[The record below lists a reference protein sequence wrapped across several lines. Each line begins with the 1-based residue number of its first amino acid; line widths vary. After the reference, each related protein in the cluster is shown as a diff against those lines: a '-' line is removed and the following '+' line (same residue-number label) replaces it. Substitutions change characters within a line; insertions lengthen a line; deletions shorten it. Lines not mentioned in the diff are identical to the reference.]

1 MLVRNY
7 PIAGKKASE
16 IVATIEEGIRAGR
29 LRTGER
35 LPAVRALAAELGL
48 SPGTVAAAYATL
60 KTRGLVTARGRQG
73 SRVSFRP
80 PLAAPE
86 SRRVATRPAA
96 SRAAAAR
103 VDPRVGA
110 RRLDD
115 GNPDPRL
122 LPPLRPALRR
132 VAARQRLY
140 GEPQNLAELVVLAR
154 KQLAADR
161 IAADHLTVVGGALD
175 GIERALG
182 AHLRPG
188 DRVAVE
194 DPGFPG
200 VLDLVSAL
208 GLVAEPVGVDDDGP
222 LPEDLRVA
230 LARHAQ
236 ALIVTPRAQ
245 NPTGAAFSEARVGE
259 LRHLLRAFPD
269 TLLVEDDH
277 AGPVAGAPPRT
288 LSERGRR
295 RWAVVRSVSKSLG
308 PDLRLAVLVGDATTV
323 SRVEGRRLVGSGW
336 VSSILQQAVVV
347 LWSDNGTGERL
358 REAAEVY
365 AGRRR
370 ALIAALAGHGIEAH
384 GRSGMNVWIPVREES
399 ELVERLRD
407 AGWAVLGG
415 ERFRLV
421 SPPALRVTVSR
432 LEPRDADLFARDLGH
447 ALEAQR
453 LTRRP

>member
-1 MLVRNY
+1 VLVRNY

-16 IVATIEEGIRAGR
+16 IVATIEEGIRGGR
-29 LRTGER
+29 LRAGER

-60 KTRGLVTARGRQG
+60 KSRGLLTARGRQG

-80 PLAAPE
+80 PLAAPGP
-86 SRRVATRPAA
+86 RPAHTPRARSRPA
-96 SRAAAAR
+96 SDARTRAR
-103 VDPRVGA
+103 L

-122 LPPLRPALRR
+122 LPPLRPVLHR
-132 VAARQRLY
+132 VSGRQRLY
-140 GEPQNLAELVVLAR
+140 GEPQNVAELVSLAR
-154 KQLAADR
+154 RQLSSER
-161 IAADHLTVVGGALD
+161 IAAEHLTVVGGALD
-175 GIERALG
+175 GIERSLA

-200 VLDLVSAL
+200 VLDLVGAL
-208 GLVAEPVGVDDDGP
+208 GLVAEPVRVDDDGP
-222 LPEDLRVA
+222 RPEDLQAA
-230 LARHAQ
+230 LERHAQ

-245 NPTGAAFSEARVGE
+245 NPTGAAFAEARVTE
-259 LRHLLRAFPD
+259 LRRVLRAFPEA
-269 TLLVEDDH
+269 LLIEDDH
-277 AGPVAGAPPRT
+277 AGPVAGAPART

-308 PDLRLAVLVGDATTV
+308 PDLRLAILAGDATTV
-323 SRVEGRRLVGSGW
+323 ARVEGRRLVGSGW
-336 VSSILQQAVVV
+336 VSSILQHAVAL
-347 LWSDNGTGERL
+347 LWSDPATGDRL
-358 REAAEVY
+358 RHAAEIY

-370 ALIAALAGHGIEAH
+370 ALITALARYGIEAH

-399 ELVERLRD
+399 ELVERLRE

-415 ERFRLV
+415 ERFRLL
-421 SPPALRVTVSR
+421 SASALRVTVSR
-432 LEPRDADLFARDLGH
+432 LEAQDADRFAGDLAG

>member
-7 PIAGKKASE
+7 PITGQKASE
-16 IVATIEEGIRAGR
+16 IVATIEDGIRGGR
-29 LRTGER
+29 LHAGER

-80 PLAAPE
+80 PVAPLGP
-86 SRRVATRPAA
+86 TPAPA
-96 SRAAAAR
+96 PRERSRATSDAGAR
-103 VDPRVGA
+103 TRL

-122 LPPLRPALRR
+122 LPPLRPVLRR
-132 VAARQRLY
+132 VSGRQRLY
-140 GEPQNLAELVVLAR
+140 GEPQNVAELVSLAR
-154 KQLAADR
+154 RQLTAER
-161 IAADHLTVVGGALD
+161 IAAEHLTVVGGALD
-175 GIERALG
+175 GIERALV

-200 VLDLVSAL
+200 VLDLVGAL
-208 GLVAEPVGVDDDGP
+208 GLVAEPVRVDDDGP
-222 LPEDLRVA
+222 RPEDLQAA
-230 LARHAQ
+230 LERRAQ

-245 NPTGAAFSEARVGE
+245 NPTGAAFAEARATE
-259 LRHLLRAFPD
+259 LRRVLRAFPEA
-269 TLLVEDDH
+269 LLIEDDH
-277 AGPVAGAPPRT
+277 AGPVAGAPART
-288 LSERGRR
+288 LSERGRQ

-308 PDLRLAVLVGDATTV
+308 PDLRLAILAGDATTV
-323 SRVEGRRLVGSGW
+323 ARVEGRRLVGSGW
-336 VSSILQQAVVV
+336 VSSILQHAVAL
-347 LWSDNGTGERL
+347 LWSDPATGERL
-358 REAAEVY
+358 RHAAEVY

-370 ALIAALAGHGIEAH
+370 ALIAALARYGIEAH

-415 ERFRLV
+415 ERFRLL
-421 SPPALRVTVSR
+421 SAPALRVTVSR
-432 LEPRDADLFARDLGH
+432 LDAQDADRFSGDLAS

-453 LTRRP
+453 LTRRS

>member
-7 PIAGKKASE
+7 PIAGRKASE
-16 IVATIEEGIRAGR
+16 IVATIEEGIRGGR
-29 LRTGER
+29 LRAGER

-60 KTRGLVTARGRQG
+60 RTRGLLTARGRQG

-80 PLAAPE
+80 PLAPLGP
-86 SRRVATRPAA
+86 RPALTPRA
-96 SRAAAAR
+96 RSRAASDAGAR
-103 VDPRVGA
+103 ARL

-122 LPPLRPALRR
+122 LPPLRPVLRR
-132 VAARQRLY
+132 VSGRQRLY
-140 GEPQNLAELVVLAR
+140 GEPQNLAELVSLAR
-154 KQLAADR
+154 RQLAAER
-161 IAADHLTVVGGALD
+161 IAAEHLTVVGGALD
-175 GIERALG
+175 GIERAL
-182 AHLRPG
+182 ASHLRPG

-200 VLDLVSAL
+200 VLDLVGAL
-208 GLVAEPVGVDDDGP
+208 GLVAEPVRVDDDGP
-222 LPEDLRVA
+222 RPEDLQAA
-230 LARHAQ
+230 LERHAQ

-245 NPTGAAFSEARVGE
+245 NPTGAAFAEARVAE
-259 LRHLLRAFPD
+259 LRRILRAFPE
-269 TLLVEDDH
+269 TLLIEDDH
-277 AGPVAGAPPRT
+277 AGPVAGAPART

-295 RWAVVRSVSKSLG
+295 RWAVIRSVSKSLG
-308 PDLRLAVLVGDATTV
+308 PDLRLAILAGDATTV
-323 SRVEGRRLVGSGW
+323 ARVEGRRLVGSGW
-336 VSSILQQAVVV
+336 VSSILQHAVVL
-347 LWSDNGTGERL
+347 LWSDSATGERL
-358 REAAEVY
+358 RHAAEVY
-365 AGRRR
+365 ASRRR
-370 ALIAALAGHGIEAH
+370 ALITALARYGIEAH

-415 ERFRLV
+415 ERFRLL
-421 SPPALRVTVSR
+421 SAPALRVTVSR
-432 LEPRDADLFARDLGH
+432 LDAPDADRFAGDLAS